1 MSSEKNNTSSIQMRE
16 IVINTCYG
24 GFGLSEKAGK
34 LYCERINL
42 DYENLEEHRLNRSDP
57 ILIEVIKELGTNAN
71 AIYAQ
76 LEIVSLPIGTKYRI
90 CEYEG
95 SEYIETI
102 ESIRW
107 KIA

>member
-1 MSSEKNNTSSIQMRE
+1 MSSEKNNTSSVPMRE

-24 GFGLSEKAGK
+24 GFSLSEKAGK
-34 LYCERINL
+34 LYCQRINL

-76 LEIVSLPIGTKYRI
+76 LEIVSLPVGTKYRI

>member
-1 MSSEKNNTSSIQMRE
+1 MSSEKNNNSSVPMRE

-24 GFGLSEKAGK
+24 AFGLSEKASK
-34 LYCERINL
+34 LYCQRINL
-42 DYENLEEHRLNRSDP
+42 DYENLEEHRLDRSDP

-71 AIYAQ
+71 ALYAQ
-76 LEIVSLPIGTKYRI
+76 LEIVSLPVGTKYRI

-95 SEYIETI
+95 SEHIETI
-102 ESIRW
+102 ESIIW